1 MIDLHKVSKIYPP
14 QQVALSGVNLSI
26 SEGEFVCIA
35 GASGA
40 GKSTLLR
47 VLFGS
52 EVPSEG
58 DSIVVGRNMSSLT
71 QRNLPGFRRDVGFIF
86 QDYKLLSDR
95 TVLQNVTFPLEVQG
109 YSKAVRS
116 SLGLKLLETV
126 GLEGVASRRPVT
138 LSGGEQ
144 QRVAVLRALIHRPKL
159 ILADEPTGNLDPKM
173 TETVFDLL
181 LAANRSGVT
190 VVVASHDLALVER
203 LGLRTIV
210 LDRGKIIGDF
220 AKNSGRST

>member
-26 SEGEFVCIA
+26 SEGEFVCVA

-86 QDYKLLSDR
+86 QDFNLLR
-95 TVLQNVTFPLEVQG
+95 AAALAGQ
-109 YSKAVRS
+109 
-116 SLGLKLLETV
+116 
-126 GLEGVASRRPVT
+126 GVALCPRS
-138 LSGGEQ
+138 
-144 QRVAVLRALIHRPKL
+144 LIV
-159 ILADEPTGNLDPKM
+159 D
-173 TETVFDLL
+173 
-181 LAANRSGVT
+181 
-190 VVVASHDLALVER
+190 DLA
-203 LGLRTIV
+203 
-210 LDRGKIIGDF
+210 
-220 AKNSGRST
+220 SGRLIQIFDTTVMKDRAYYMVEPAETQHRHSAALATVKAWLIAEATNAAT